1 MHKSKI
7 NPLAESKLSKTVAK
21 IIAEKPIEKSG
32 FITSSNNKTT
42 HYKTKTFRL
51 RQLDAENLIKIV
63 KVVNNHNYRKMYSDS
78 EVIRG
83 LINFISDNLDSN
95 IKKLTSYINSSS

>member
-1 MHKSKI
+1 MRKSKI
-7 NPLAESKLSKTVAK
+7 NPLTESKLSKTVAK

-63 KVVNNHNYRKMYSDS
+63 KVINNHNHRKIYSDS

-83 LINFISDNLDSN
+83 LINFISDNLDVN

>member
-7 NPLAESKLSKTVAK
+7 NPLAESKLSQTVAK
-21 IIAEKPIEKSG
+21 IISEKPIEKSG

-51 RQLDAENLIKIV
+51 RQLDAENLIKII
-63 KVVNNHNYRKMYSDS
+63 KAVNHYNHRKTYSDS

-83 LINFISDNLDSN
+83 LINFISDNLDTN
-95 IKKLTSYINSSS
+95 VKKLTNYINASS

>member
-1 MHKSKI
+1 MHKSKL
-7 NPLAESKLSKTVAK
+7 NPFAESKLSKTVTK
-21 IIAEKPIEKSG
+21 IIANKPIEKSG
-32 FITSSNNKTT
+32 FITSSNDKTT

-63 KVVNNHNYRKMYSDS
+63 KAVNSHNHRKIYSDS

-95 IKKLTSYINSSS
+95 IKKVTNYINSSS